1 MYQHI
6 VVGVANIASSL
17 EALRQAREL
26 AERLGAKLEI
36 VTAFK
41 DGDDGAARK
50 HAEALV
56 DRLAQPKLP
65 AGTRTHAIPGDPSAA
80 ILMVADEVKAD
91 LIIVGNQGMQGVR
104 RVLGSV
110 PNDIAHKA
118 ECSVLIIN
126 TNE

>member
-1 MYQHI
+1 MYEHI
-6 VVGVANIASSL
+6 VVGVANTASSL

-26 AERLGAKLEI
+26 AEHLGAKLEI

-41 DGDDGAARK
+41 DADDGVARK

-56 DRLAQPKLP
+56 ERLAQPKLP
-65 AGTRTHAIPGDPSAA
+65 AGTRTHAIPGHPSDAL
-80 ILMVADEVKAD
+80 LMVADEVKAD
-91 LIIVGNQGMQGVR
+91 LIIVGNQGMQGMR